1 MHGRV
6 LSCDNPGFVF
16 LSLFLL
22 LGGVATITRVVL
34 GNICALDFEFWK
46 AGKHFSVGK
55 GRRGT
60 VIKSA
65 AAFLAAVICRRVS
78 EYLWSVLCKY
88 IFKGR

>member
-6 LSCDNPGFVF
+6 LSCDDPGFVF

-22 LGGVATITRVVL
+22 SGGVATITRLSWVAFVL
-34 GNICALDFEFWK
+34 WVLSSGRL
-46 AGKHFSVGK
+46 GKPFSVGK

-60 VIKSA
+60 VTKSA
-65 AAFLAAVICRRVS
+65 AAFLAPVICRRVS